1 MPRTKGKGCVRNV
14 TCRAKS
20 DESGG
25 FSRILLLLF
34 LLLLLLLSARGEE
47 EEEKKKKEREKTK
60 SETLY
65 NICISYIL
73 LVWF

>member
-1 MPRTKGKGCVRNV
+1 M

-20 DESGG
+20 NESGD
-25 FSRILLLLF
+25 FRRIVLFLF

-65 NICISYIL
+65 NICFSYIL